1 MVNILKKFF
10 LLLFLSV
17 CTLILFACQSQSEE
31 MKILDSKILDKEYS
45 GVCGEIVDCIKEG
58 IVVKTMDS
66 AIIITKVKPF
76 GKKLMDASSYVNG
89 LGKDK
94 IIGQVFK
101 WKR

>member
-1 MVNILKKFF
+1 
-10 LLLFLSV
+10 
-17 CTLILFACQSQSEE
+17 
-31 MKILDSKILDKEYS
+31 
-45 GVCGEIVDCIKEG
+45 
-58 IVVKTMDS
+58 MDS